1 MNIPQLSSFREAF
14 SDAVAHQRVMDEFDK
29 AARRAV
35 DAGAEVLI
43 PCGSHAVLQARRALR
58 EIEGALIMDGLA
70 VLMITPWPR
79 KMLRPTS
86 SCQRVAAIDT
96 CTRSVTRAPFP
107 TPVIVAS
114 LRPRKRWFIDK
125 SCHCISASQAHD
137 ALRDRDGSNGLR
149 HP

>member
-70 VLMITPWPR
+70 VLI
-79 KMLRPTS
+79 KMAET
-86 SCQRVAAIDT
+86 AIK
-96 CTRSVTRAPFP
+96 
-107 TPVIVAS
+107 
-114 LRPRKRWFIDK
+114 LHIDK
-125 SCHCISASQAHD
+125 SCHCISTSQAHD